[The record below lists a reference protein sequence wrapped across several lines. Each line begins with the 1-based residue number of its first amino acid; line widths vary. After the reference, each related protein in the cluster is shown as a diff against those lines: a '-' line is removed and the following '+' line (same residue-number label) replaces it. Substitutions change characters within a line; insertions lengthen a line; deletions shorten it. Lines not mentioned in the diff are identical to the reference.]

1 MQFAVYDLESLMT
14 AIFEFFFSTEFV
26 LWHYVFASSQHIRRH
41 FSESSV
47 LNSETKP
54 ILSRLTFIRAQQ
66 TYHIL
71 LEVSKLATVCWW
83 QNHFVDDM
91 LMSWHFI
98 VDDILWLWSF
108 GEFGL
113 NRQVMNAIIMKY
125 FACSGHDLNYKLNF
139 CKGKYGDLTVPKR
152 ADIFLPRTSKII
164 FRVLNIIESQK
175 FISLEF
181 FRR

>member
-1 MQFAVYDLESLMT
+1 MLHKLCNAICSLW
-14 AIFEFFFSTEFV
+14 FGVFDDSHLWVFFSTEFV

-66 TYHIL
+66 TSYSTRSEQTGDSDVGDRIIL
-71 LEVSKLATVCWW
+71 LMTCWC
-83 QNHFVDDM
+83 H
-91 LMSWHFI
+91 
-98 VDDILWLWSF
+98 DILWLWSF

-152 ADIFLPRTSKII
+152 ADIFLPRTS
-164 FRVLNIIESQK
+164 
-175 FISLEF
+175 
-181 FRR
+181 